1 MKRYTIKLNIYLI
14 LLLVVILSFIVFYL
28 NGYYKEL
35 QLITIYKDTCHKDIF
50 DYMAQKDS
58 IIYFNHYTL
67 SINNQ
72 IIHLPSSFF
81 DTYLLNENIEEHL
94 TNLNWREVITLNGN
108 NMEKVV
114 DHVRQSYLIN
124 LQQQERNFTI
134 KLYQNPHFDEIKDII
149 NNTIQNHINTLD
161 LGPLQ
166 KTIAKSNMF
175 ITDFIKSIDLSL
187 YIRTAECQNKEFT
200 VLLQLF
206 AEKAESINIPK
217 DISLLST
224 QELLSCDI
232 CQRYL
237 QFLIIFGSFYTVGTF
252 KVLASLIVKLFFM
265 EYVNTKSLLIVGSV
279 LFNNIDDL
287 NFDTDQDFH
296 DCCLKLAELLIEKEG
311 VLGIIIRF

>member
-1 MKRYTIKLNIYLI
+1 MT
-14 LLLVVILSFIVFYL
+14 
-28 NGYYKEL
+28 
-35 QLITIYKDTCHKDIF
+35 
-50 DYMAQKDS
+50 QKDS

-72 IIHLPSSFF
+72 LIHLPSSFF
-81 DTYLLNENIEEHL
+81 NTYLLNENIEEHL

-108 NMEKVV
+108 NKDKVV
-114 DHVRQSYLIN
+114 NHVRQSYLIN

-134 KLYQNPHFDEIKDII
+134 KLYQNPHFNEIKDII

-166 KTIAKSNMF
+166 KTIIKSNIF
-175 ITDFIKSIDLSL
+175 IADFIKSIDLSL

-224 QELLSCDI
+224 QELLYS
-232 CQRYL
+232 
-237 QFLIIFGSFYTVGTF
+237 G
-252 KVLASLIVKLFFM
+252 
-265 EYVNTKSLLIVGSV
+265 
-279 LFNNIDDL
+279 DL
-287 NFDTDQDFH
+287 
-296 DCCLKLAELLIEKEG
+296 
-311 VLGIIIRF
+311 